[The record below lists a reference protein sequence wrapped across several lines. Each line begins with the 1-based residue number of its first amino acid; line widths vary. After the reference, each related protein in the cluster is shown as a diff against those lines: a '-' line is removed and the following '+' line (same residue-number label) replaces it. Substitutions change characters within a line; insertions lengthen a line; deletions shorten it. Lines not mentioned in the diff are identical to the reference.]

1 MQLDRATKVALF
13 AMALGIFVVANDF
26 TALSVALPKM
36 QQDLDADLS
45 TVQWVI
51 NAYALV
57 FGVLTVSGGRL
68 ADLLGRRRVFV
79 IGAVVFGVFSLL
91 AAVAPSAITLII
103 ARAVMAVGGAL
114 MWPSAL
120 ALIFNL
126 LPQERRGLA
135 GGIVLGVAGLG
146 NAAGPLIGGA
156 LTELA
161 SWRWV
166 LAVNVPIALL
176 AIAVVLRVVPESS
189 GEEEDRR
196 FDYAGMALV
205 SGSLVALLVA
215 LDQTDAW
222 GWGDSR
228 VIALFSISVVLMAG
242 FVWRERLAGAIAL
255 IPRDV
260 AANRDFRIAAISVL
274 LMSMTFFTAL
284 VYVPQYLEHELGFS
298 ALGAGAGIL
307 PMMLIFGVSSFAA
320 GPLYERYGG
329 RAVIV
334 AGALCLPVGMALL
347 SLAGVGSAYGVL
359 IPGLAVLG
367 VGVGLF
373 YSSITTAAI
382 SALDERRSGLA
393 GGILYMLQVAGGSVG
408 LGLATTIVTGD
419 SLVDGIQTALRV
431 SAGLAAI
438 GLAVVLTGVHPQRAV
453 PVTAPSGA

>member
-1 MQLDRATKVALF
+1 
-13 AMALGIFVVANDF
+13 
-26 TALSVALPKM
+26 M
-36 QQDLDADLS
+36 QQELDADLS

-51 NAYALV
+51 NAYSLV

-68 ADLLGRRRVFV
+68 ADLFGRRRVFV
-79 IGAVVFGVFSLL
+79 VGAVVFGLFSLL
-91 AAVAPSAITLII
+91 AALAPSAITLIA

-114 MWPSAL
+114 MWPAAL
-120 ALIFNL
+120 ALIYNL
-126 LPQERRGLA
+126 LPEERRGLA

-166 LAVNVPIALL
+166 LALNVPIALL
-176 AIAVVLRVVPESS
+176 AIGVVLRVVPESS

-205 SGSLVALLVA
+205 SGSLVALLIA
-215 LDQTDAW
+215 LDQSDAW
-222 GWGDSR
+222 GWGDPR
-228 VIALFSISVVLMAG
+228 VLALLAVAALLMAG
-242 FVWRERLAGAIAL
+242 FVVRERAAGPIAL
-255 IPRDV
+255 VPRDV
-260 AANRDFRIAAISVL
+260 AANRSFRVVIVAVL

-284 VYVPQYLEHELGFS
+284 VYVPQFMERELGFS
-298 ALGAGAGIL
+298 ALAAGAGML
-307 PMMLIFGVSSFAA
+307 PLMLLFGGVSFAA

-329 RAVIV
+329 RAVIL
-334 AGALCLPVGMALL
+334 AGAVCLPAGMALL
-347 SLAGVGSAYGVL
+347 SIAGVGSGYAVL

-382 SALDERRSGLA
+382 GALDERRAGLA

-419 SLVDGIQTALRV
+419 TLVEGIQTALRV

-438 GLAVVLTGVHPQRAV
+438 GLAVVYAGVHPTRAV
-453 PVTAPSGA
+453 PAATLKTA